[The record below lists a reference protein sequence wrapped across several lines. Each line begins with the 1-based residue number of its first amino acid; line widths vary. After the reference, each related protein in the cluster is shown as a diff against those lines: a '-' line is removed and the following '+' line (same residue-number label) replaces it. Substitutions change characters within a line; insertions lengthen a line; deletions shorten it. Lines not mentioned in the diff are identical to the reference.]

1 MMTSAPTYQAAG
13 FTALSD
19 GCGGEDNS
27 SSTSVAGTDTSL
39 SLRLV
44 KRPLAVHS
52 LADSCKKRRKQ
63 STPIRISTSGGA
75 TSDDNNG
82 DGLPS
87 LCEGKLGG
95 SFLSSPEQSP
105 ISTPVPS
112 TPSLAADTHLLP
124 SDDHLLSRVK
134 IEHNPDLPERGDNDT
149 TPTGIMDAD
158 TDSPVNLSGGPNFSP
173 WLSDMST
180 KTEDWHSAASLQS
193 VGFGAAAASVY
204 LPGMPHYTQTDVGV
218 VGQSRN
224 ANQPP
229 IRIFNPEAYCELC
242 NKEFCNKYFLKTHKA
257 NKHRIYSDPPVSEV
271 SGVPVNVP
279 TFKKNIVSPGPDI
292 MPPKNIDPSK
302 STTYFNAFCD
312 ICAKGFC
319 NKMFLRTHR
328 ASVHGIVI
336 EPDQTS
342 DIAEPEHVTV
352 PHEEESQSELNQQ
365 EINTTEENLL
375 TPKDNS
381 TLKNGHVSRVDIPTV
396 KEESVPEQDETSVN
410 SQRDNNADLSANRL
424 RRLGIMNPEAFCE
437 ICCKEYCNKYFL
449 RTHKMKRHGILIT
462 DENSKDNQKDFK
474 LELSITNS
482 WYQIQT
488 SPLNLIMGEQ
498 NTNSSGSYSE
508 RKSSPA
514 NENDCEVCGMKFQTA
529 YLAQLHAAAGQ
540 CRNNKE
546 NSGSAN
552 VTEPVIKIEDCSA
565 VTNNNDKHAASSVDT
580 ISEDLQKL
588 QTMILQLNDLDVS
601 RVSANCSLCSKEF
614 ENRYYLHVH
623 MMTEHGMLL
632 EENLDEK
639 HNEPEQT
646 PTISDLAS
654 CKLCGRDG
662 LTLEALRQHVVECH
676 GGSITPALPNPP
688 SQPAPDTKDDSN
700 GFISPDKTPN
710 RSVPQMSLG
719 PERRASMT
727 LTPTS
732 SYCEICNKELCNKYF
747 MKTHMQ
753 RMHGIEIE
761 NGAQIGGVVCNI
773 CNKELCSKYFLRVHK
788 HNTHGIVEDGAAGGT
803 GIGTGVGTSHPRQ
816 SNEMESSTPQ
826 QQQQQPGGEQPG
838 APPTDPAL
846 KPADLSDLSHRYF
859 THFTEVCTICSRR
872 FRSTKWL
879 KAHLL
884 GDHGKAGA
892 DKWNELELQ
901 LQQSFGQQSRK
912 PSTGQERTSPTLRIP
927 NGGQDASGGSKPGVH
942 NVLSS
947 LFGADDTNVKQYHCS
962 FCSFSTPVLAF
973 LFVHERS
980 HARPPSGG
988 DAEGAP
994 LQCGVCTQ
1002 SFRQPDQL
1010 HHHIM
1015 SQHPFLSLGP
1025 FFGSVPQPAQFTP
1038 PTSDVKNETK
1048 PDTAA
1053 PEPVDQTIDHRCT
1066 KCTQCGRSRKQA
1078 RSGPMVPA
1086 DVSSTLKDVSKQR
1099 QLPATYALPQRQQ
1112 QQTKY
1117 MMQAFLMDEPI
1128 PNSSTTIS
1136 GRNAVTPSSLSPSAS
1151 GCSTSGGEQQLQQQQ
1166 NRNGSNSGGGT
1177 NASGVS
1183 SDRRFVPSIVFL
1195 PVLERLTTPL
1205 TVSFTLTPA

>member
-13 FTALSD
+13 FAALSD
-19 GCGGEDNS
+19 GCGGEDNN
-27 SSTSVAGTDTSL
+27 SSTSIAGTDTSL

-52 LADSCKKRRKQ
+52 LAESCKKRRKQ
-63 STPIRISTSGGA
+63 STPIRISTSG
-75 TSDDNNG
+75 DNG
-82 DGLPS
+82 DGIPS
-87 LCEGKLGG
+87 TCEGKLGG
-95 SFLSSPEQSP
+95 PFLPSPEQSP

-112 TPSLAADTHLLP
+112 VPSLSIDTHLL
-124 SDDHLLSRVK
+124 STDERLLSRVK
-134 IEHNPDLPERGDNDT
+134 IEHNSDLTERGDNDS
-149 TPTGIMDAD
+149 TPIGILG
-158 TDSPVNLSGGPNFSP
+158 TDVDNPVNLSGSSNFSP
-173 WLSDMST
+173 WMSDMSN
-180 KTEDWHSAASLQS
+180 KTEEWHSAASLQS
-193 VGFGAAAASVY
+193 VGFGAATASMY
-204 LPGMPHYTQTDVGV
+204 LPSMPHYTQTDVGV
-218 VGQSRN
+218 VSHQRN

-257 NKHRIYSDPPVSEV
+257 NKHRIYSDPPASEV
-271 SGVPVNVP
+271 TSVSVTVP
-279 TFKKNIVSPGPDI
+279 TFKKNIVVSPSPDI
-292 MPPKNIDPSK
+292 MTPKSIDPSK
-302 STTYFNAFCD
+302 SNTYFNAFCD
-312 ICAKGFC
+312 ICGKGFC

-328 ASVHGIVI
+328 VSVHGIVI
-336 EPDQTS
+336 ESDQTS
-342 DIAEPEHVTV
+342 DIAEQERVTD
-352 PHEEESQSELNQQ
+352 PHEEESESELNQP
-365 EINTTEENLL
+365 EINTTEESLS
-375 TPKDNS
+375 TTKDNLA
-381 TLKNGHVSRVDIPTV
+381 LKNGYVTRVEIPTV
-396 KEESVPEQDETSVN
+396 KEECVPEQDETSVN
-410 SQRDNNADLSANRL
+410 SQRDNNVDVSVNRL

-482 WYQIQT
+482 WYQMQT

-552 VTEPVIKIEDCSA
+552 VTEPVIKIEDCGA
-565 VTNNNDKHAASSVDT
+565 VTNNNDKHPANSVDT

-601 RVSANCSLCSKEF
+601 RVSANCNLCSKEF

-639 HNEPEQT
+639 HSEPEQT
-646 PTISDLAS
+646 QTITSDLAS

-676 GGSITPALPNPP
+676 GGAITPALPNPP
-688 SQPAPDTKDDSN
+688 PSQPVPLDTKDDSN
-700 GFISPDKTPN
+700 GFISPDKTTN
-710 RSVPQMSLG
+710 RAVPQMPLG
-719 PERRASMT
+719 TERRASMT

-788 HNTHGIVEDGAAGGT
+788 HNTHGIVEDGGSGGT
-803 GIGTGVGTSHPRQ
+803 GIATGVG
-816 SNEMESSTPQ
+816 
-826 QQQQQPGGEQPG
+826 GEQTG
-838 APPTDPAL
+838 VSPTDPAL

-912 PSTGQERTSPTLRIP
+912 PASGQERTSPTLRIP
-927 NGGQDASGGSKPGVH
+927 NGIGAQDANGGPKPGVH

-980 HARPPSGG
+980 HARPPSGS
-988 DAEGAP
+988 DTDGAT

-1025 FFGSVPQPAQFTP
+1025 FFGSVPQQAQFTP
-1038 PTSDVKNETK
+1038 PTSDVRNETK
-1048 PDTAA
+1048 LDTPATAA

-1066 KCTQCGRSRKQA
+1066 KCTQCGRSRKQG
-1078 RSGPMVPA
+1078 RGGPVVPA

-1117 MMQAFLMDEPI
+1117 MMQAFLIDEPV

-1136 GRNAVTPSSLSPSAS
+1136 GGRNTATPSSLSPSAS
-1151 GCSTSGGEQQLQQQQ
+1151 GCSTTGGEQQLQQQQ
-1166 NRNGSNSGGGT
+1166 NKNGSNSST
-1177 NASGVS
+1177 NVTGVP

-1195 PVLERLTTPL
+1195 PVLERLTSPL